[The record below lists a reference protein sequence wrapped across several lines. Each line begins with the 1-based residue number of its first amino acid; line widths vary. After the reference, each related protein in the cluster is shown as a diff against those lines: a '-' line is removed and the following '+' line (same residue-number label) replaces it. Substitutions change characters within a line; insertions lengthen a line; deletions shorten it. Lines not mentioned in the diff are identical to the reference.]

1 MPATWQSVGVVHSF
15 AAMRHLLL
23 GAVATASAVRG
34 LLTVRRALTAV
45 PLSRFTPESRLP
57 ARVSVVIP
65 ARNEE
70 AVLDDCLRGA
80 RDQTYGRAQKGGR
93 ARNGERA
100 EPSALRIVVVDDGST
115 DGTRRIAERHAAQD
129 PRVQVVRVDGPPPG
143 WTGKVHAMHVGVQAA
158 GEPEAGEWLLFVDAD
173 TVLRPELLG
182 RLLDT
187 ADSVDADLVSTP
199 GGPPARHSATWPLLM
214 PPGLQMIAENAAPDG
229 RGRKAFAIGH
239 CILMRRSHYEKV
251 GGWEA
256 LAERRNEDVA
266 VATAVRDHGGTV
278 RTVDGLDHVTTSG
291 MDPFRHGW
299 RSFRKSFVAGTR
311 ASVPVLVGGG
321 LGQIVLSLAA
331 PAAVIVGFRRRR
343 ALVAAAGVAGWLAQA
358 AAHERT
364 ARFMRAQPRLAP
376 LAPLTNALFGGV
388 LLDGAIRVLRG
399 QTAWKGRRTR
409 T

>member
-1 MPATWQSVGVVHSF
+1 MPAAWQSVGVVPSL
-15 AAMRHLLL
+15 AATRNLLL
-23 GAVATASAVRG
+23 GAVASASVVRG
-34 LLTVRRALTAV
+34 LLTVRRARTAV

-70 AVLDDCLRGA
+70 AVLDECLRGA
-80 RDQTYGRAQKGGR
+80 RDQNYGRTA
-93 ARNGERA
+93 
-100 EPSALRIVVVDDGST
+100 PSAVRIVVVDDGST
-115 DGTRRIAERHAAQD
+115 DGTSRIAERHAAQD
-129 PRVQVVRVDGPPPG
+129 SRVQIVRVDGPPPG
-143 WTGKVHAMHVGVQAA
+143 WTGKVHAMHVGVQAV

-173 TVLRPELLG
+173 TVLGPELLG

-199 GGPPARHSATWPLLM
+199 GGPPTSHSSAWPLLM
-214 PPGLQMIAENAAPDG
+214 PPGLQMIAENASPDG

-266 VATAVRDHGGTV
+266 IATSVRDHGGTV

-291 MDPFRHGW
+291 MDPFRQGW
-299 RSFRKSFVAGTR
+299 GSFRKSFVAGTR
-311 ASVPVLVGGG
+311 ASVPVLIGGG
-321 LGQIVLSLAA
+321 LGQIALSLAA
-331 PAAVIVGFRRRR
+331 PAAVVVGLRRRR
-343 ALVAAAGVAGWLAQA
+343 GLLAAAGIAGWVAQG

-364 ARFMRAQPRLAP
+364 ARFMRAEPSLAP

-388 LLDGAIRVLRG
+388 LLDGAIRVVRG